1 MTWPAEY
8 ASATS
13 PLMSEAVPPYL
24 AMYSC
29 TITWLSAF
37 GKPPYQVFGT
47 MIPSALLVPT
57 WVEEGLALVR
67 AGRGDDHLRVE
78 PQAA

>member
-1 MTWPAEY
+1 MILFWLRPTLPTASAMTWPAEY

-47 MIPSALLVPT
+47 MIPSALPVPI
-57 WVEEGLALVR
+57 G
-67 AGRGDDHLRVE
+67 
-78 PQAA
+78 